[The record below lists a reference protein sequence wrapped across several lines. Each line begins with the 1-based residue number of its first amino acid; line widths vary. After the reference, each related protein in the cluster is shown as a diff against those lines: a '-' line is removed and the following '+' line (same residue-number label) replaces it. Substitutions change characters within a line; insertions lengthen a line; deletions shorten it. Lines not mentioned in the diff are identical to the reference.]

1 MMAFSNCTDRRRGR
15 YRRRKP
21 PKTKSFQHERISDV
35 RAASVNDGGDRWRI
49 MQMTGGDACTA
60 IEAVGVRA
68 GFRFP

>member
-1 MMAFSNCTDRRRGR
+1 
-15 YRRRKP
+15 
-21 PKTKSFQHERISDV
+21 V